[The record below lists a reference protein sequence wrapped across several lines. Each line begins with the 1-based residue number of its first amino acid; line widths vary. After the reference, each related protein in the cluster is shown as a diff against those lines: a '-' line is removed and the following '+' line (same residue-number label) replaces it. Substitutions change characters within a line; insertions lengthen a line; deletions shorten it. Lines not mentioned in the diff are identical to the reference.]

1 MDVAAMSFGKTY
13 CIQRDAVAYLMGMHF
28 NRPFL
33 GLLVVSGCLELRQG
47 DHVTTGGPAPIQR
60 ASARFIEPFFP
71 AIDIITG
78 GSVVLV
84 YSCVKISRTV
94 AVVVALLMTA
104 ATTNALAR
112 EFRAADTQ
120 SEDYPTVQA
129 LRYMGRLIEERSGG
143 RLQIRVFHSRQLGEE
158 KETIEQT
165 RAGAIDLNRTN
176 VALIGSFVPAMNVL
190 AMPFLFR
197 STEHLQ
203 KVLDGPIGNEILG
216 SFEPYGFVGLAFY
229 DSGAR
234 SVYNSVRPIRSIADM
249 KGLRLRVQQS
259 ELMSDMIRALGAEP
273 IELPYGQVRTGLA
286 TKLIDG
292 AENNWPSFVTTD
304 HYKYAGHY
312 TLTEHTMSP
321 EVLVMSRK
329 AWDSLSEEDRTI
341 FREAAL
347 QSSRFMRERWKD
359 LEEQSRRQAAG
370 AGVTIV
376 TDFDRKPFEAAMAPL
391 YAKAQRDPAA
401 AQLIERIRKVD

>member
-1 MDVAAMSFGKTY
+1 MYS
-13 CIQRDAVAYLMGMHF
+13 
-28 NRPFL
+28 
-33 GLLVVSGCLELRQG
+33 
-47 DHVTTGGPAPIQR
+47 R
-60 ASARFIEPFFP
+60 AE
-71 AIDIITG
+71 
-78 GSVVLV
+78 
-84 YSCVKISRTV
+84 ISRTV
-94 AVVVALLMTA
+94 AIVVALFLTA
-104 ATTNALAR
+104 ATPGALAR

-129 LRYMGRLIEERSGG
+129 LRYMGRLIDERSGG

-176 VALIGSFVPAMNVL
+176 VALVGTFVPAMNVL

-197 STEHLQ
+197 SIAHLQ
-203 KVLDGPIGNEILG
+203 KVLDGPIGDEILG
-216 SFEPYGFVGLAFY
+216 SFEPFGFVGLAFY

-234 SVYNSVRPIRSIADM
+234 SVYNSVRPVHSIADL
-249 KGLRLRVQQS
+249 KGLRIRVQQS
-259 ELMSDMIRALGAEP
+259 ELMSDMIKALGAEP

-304 HYKYAGHY
+304 HYKYAGNY

-321 EVLVMSRK
+321 EVLIMSRK
-329 AWDSLSEEDRTI
+329 AWESLSPEDRTI

-347 QSSRFMRERWKD
+347 QSAHFMRESWKN
-359 LEEQSRRQAAG
+359 LEEQSRRRAEG

-376 TDFDRKPFEAAMAPL
+376 TDFDRKPFEAAMVPI

-401 AQLIERIRKVD
+401 AQLIDRIRKVH

>member
-1 MDVAAMSFGKTY
+1 
-13 CIQRDAVAYLMGMHF
+13 
-28 NRPFL
+28 
-33 GLLVVSGCLELRQG
+33 
-47 DHVTTGGPAPIQR
+47 
-60 ASARFIEPFFP
+60 
-71 AIDIITG
+71 
-78 GSVVLV
+78 V
-84 YSCVKISRTV
+84 YSRAELSRTG
-94 AVVVALLMTA
+94 AIMVALFLTA

-129 LRYMGRLIEERSGG
+129 LRYMGRLIEDKSGG

-176 VALIGSFVPAMNVL
+176 VALIGTFVPAMNVL

-197 STEHLQ
+197 SIEHLQ
-203 KVLDGPIGNEILG
+203 KVLDGPIGDEILG
-216 SFEPYGFVGLAFY
+216 SFEPFGFVGLAFY

-259 ELMSDMIRALGAEP
+259 ELMSDMIKALGAEP
-273 IELPYGQVRTGLA
+273 VELPYGQVRTGLA

-304 HYKYAGHY
+304 HYKYAGNY

-329 AWDSLSEEDRTI
+329 AWDSLSPEDRAI

-347 QSSRFMRERWKD
+347 QSSHFMRARWRD
-359 LEEQSRRQAAG
+359 LEEQSRRQAES

-376 TDFDRKPFEAAMAPL
+376 TDFDRKPFEAAMAPI
-391 YAKAQRDPAA
+391 YAKVQRDPAA
-401 AQLIERIRKVD
+401 AQLIERIRKVN